1 MEGETYDAKGSCYN
15 RIARTVDQVM
25 ELVCNIRH
33 VNPPNRWCGEID
45 RNPTICCIPL
55 KTQQYNYI
63 IFQPALVLGYINFGN
78 RRRSFASDESS
89 DIVTKDK
96 NNLLDIESI
105 CYLSR
110 RLMVD

>member
-15 RIARTVDQVM
+15 RIARTMDQVM
-25 ELVCNIRH
+25 ELVCHLRR
-33 VNPPNRWCGEID
+33 VNPPNRWRGEID

-63 IFQPALVLGYINFGN
+63 ILQPALVLGYINFGN
-78 RRRSFASDESS
+78 RRRSFASHKSS
-89 DIVTKDK
+89 DIVKKDE

-105 CYLSR
+105 CNLSH